1 VTPELKG
8 YLLVNTLKTVAGFGV
23 LFLMIAFV
31 TWMER
36 RVAAWIQNR
45 IGPNRVG
52 PFGLFQPLADGLK
65 NFVKEELL
73 PGKADRLLFILA
85 PAFAFIPSLL
95 LFAVIPWASPLPAAF
110 DFTLPLLGRFVFDG
124 SVTMIV
130 ADLPIGFLFILA
142 MSSLSVYGIVFAG
155 WSSGNKYSLLGGLR
169 SSAQMVS
176 YEIAMGMSLIAVL
189 LVAGNVRLTALVT
202 AQQESAW
209 FIFPLTV
216 SFVLFA
222 IAALAENNRLPFDL
236 PEAEGELVGGYHT
249 EYSSMRFAIFFLA
262 EYGAMI
268 TMSALMAT
276 FFFGGWDI
284 PFTSWDQ
291 GEPSVLKTL
300 LTLGAFMAKT
310 FFFIFAYIWIRWTL
324 PRFRFDQLM
333 SLGWKVLLP
342 VSIVYIMLIATAV
355 WAFTSLGMTFGG
367 TYVLTLFGVNVVL
380 HPYVLALFGVNVALL
395 AALMWGLDRNR
406 VVWGQQLRREGR
418 A

>member
-1 VTPELKG
+1 MTPELKG
-8 YLLVNTLKTVAGFGV
+8 YLLVTGIKVTILFAV

-52 PFGLFQPLADGLK
+52 PFGLLQPIADGLK

-73 PGKADRLLFILA
+73 PGQADRTLFILA
-85 PAFAFIPSLL
+85 PAMAFVPSLL
-95 LFAVIPWASPLPAAF
+95 LFAVIPWASPLPLAF
-110 DFTLPLLGRFVFDG
+110 DFTLPLVGRFVHAG
-124 SVTMIV
+124 EVPMMV

-155 WSSGNKYSLLGGLR
+155 WSSGNKYSFLGGLR

-176 YEIAMGMSLIAVL
+176 YEIALGMSLIALL
-189 LVAGNVRLTALVT
+189 LVAGNVRLTAIVAL
-202 AQQESAW
+202 QQEW
-209 FIFPLTV
+209 TWLILPLTLG
-216 SFVLFA
+216 FLLFA
-222 IAALAENNRLPFDL
+222 ISALAENNRLPFDL

-249 EYSSMRFAIFFLA
+249 EYSSMRFAMFFLA
-262 EYGAMI
+262 EYGALI

-284 PFTSWDQ
+284 PFTTWDD
-291 GEPSVLKTL
+291 GEPTVLKTL
-300 LTLGAFMAKT
+300 VTLGAFLAKT
-310 FFFIFAYIWIRWTL
+310 FFFIFCYIWIRWTL

-333 SLGWKVLLP
+333 ALGWKVMLP
-342 VSIVYIMLIATAV
+342 VALAYIMIVATAV
-355 WAFTSLGMTFGG
+355 WAFDTMG
-367 TYVLTLFGVNVVL
+367 LTLGGAYALAMFGLNMVL
-380 HPYVLALFGVNVALL
+380 LVLLL
-395 AALMWGLDRNR
+395 WGIDRNR
-406 VVWGQQLRREGR
+406 IIWGQRLQREGR

>member
-1 VTPELKG
+1 MTPELKG
-8 YLLVNTLKTVAGFGV
+8 YLLVTGIKVTILFAV

-52 PFGLFQPLADGLK
+52 PFGLLQPIADGLK

-73 PGKADRLLFILA
+73 PGQADRTLFILA
-85 PAFAFIPSLL
+85 PAMAFVPSLL
-95 LFAVIPWASPLPAAF
+95 LFAVIPWASPLPLAF
-110 DFTLPLLGRFVFDG
+110 DFALPLVGRFVHAG
-124 SVTMIV
+124 EVPMMV

-155 WSSGNKYSLLGGLR
+155 WSSGNKYSFLGGLR

-176 YEIAMGMSLIAVL
+176 YEIALGMSLIALL
-189 LVAGNVRLTALVT
+189 LVAGNVRLTAIVAL
-202 AQQESAW
+202 QQEW
-209 FIFPLTV
+209 TWLILPLTLG
-216 SFVLFA
+216 FLLFA
-222 IAALAENNRLPFDL
+222 ISALAENNRLPFDL

-249 EYSSMRFAIFFLA
+249 EYSSMRFAMFFLA
-262 EYGAMI
+262 EYGALI

-284 PFTSWDQ
+284 PFTTWDDA
-291 GEPSVLKTL
+291 EPTVLKTL
-300 LTLGAFMAKT
+300 LTLGAFLAKT
-310 FFFIFAYIWIRWTL
+310 FFFIFCYIWIRWTL

-333 SLGWKVLLP
+333 ALGWKVMLP
-342 VSIVYIMLIATAV
+342 VALAYIMIVATAV
-355 WAFTSLGMTFGG
+355 WAFDAMG
-367 TYVLTLFGVNVVL
+367 LTLGGAYTLAMCGLNVVL
-380 HPYVLALFGVNVALL
+380 LVLLL
-395 AALMWGLDRNR
+395 WGIDRNR
-406 VVWGQQLRREGR
+406 IIWGQRLQREGR

>member
-1 VTPELKG
+1 MTPELKG
-8 YLLVNTLKTVAGFGV
+8 YLLVTGIKVTILFAI

-52 PFGLFQPLADGLK
+52 PFGLLQPIADGLK

-73 PGKADRLLFILA
+73 PGQADRTLFIMA
-85 PAFAFIPSLL
+85 PAMAFVPSLL
-95 LFAVIPWASPLPAAF
+95 LFAVIPWAAPLPLTF
-110 DFTLPLLGRFVFDG
+110 DFTLPVLGRFVHAG
-124 SVTMIV
+124 TVPMMV

-155 WSSGNKYSLLGGLR
+155 WSSGNKYSFLGGLR

-176 YEIAMGMSLIAVL
+176 YEIALGMSLIALL
-189 LVAGNVRLTALVT
+189 LVTGNVRLTAIVAL
-202 AQQESAW
+202 QQEW
-209 FIFPLTV
+209 TWLILPLTLG
-216 SFVLFA
+216 FLLFA
-222 IAALAENNRLPFDL
+222 ISALAENNRLPFDL

-249 EYSSMRFAIFFLA
+249 EYSSMRFAMFFLA
-262 EYGAMI
+262 EYGALI

-284 PFTSWDQ
+284 PFTSWDD
-291 GEPSVLKTL
+291 GAPTVLKSL
-300 LTLGAFMAKT
+300 LTLCVFLAKT
-310 FFFIFAYIWIRWTL
+310 FFFIFCYIWIRWTL

-333 SLGWKVLLP
+333 ALGWKVMLP
-342 VSIVYIMLIATAV
+342 VALGYIMIVATAV
-355 WAFTSLGMTFGG
+355 WAFDSIGMGHGLSYALAMFG
-367 TYVLTLFGVNVVL
+367 LNVVL
-380 HPYVLALFGVNVALL
+380 MMVLL
-395 AALMWGLDRNR
+395 WGIDRNR
-406 VVWGQQLRREGR
+406 IIWGQRLQREGS

>member
-1 VTPELKG
+1 MTPELKG
-8 YLLVNTLKTVAGFGV
+8 YLLIASIKATAAFGV
-23 LFLMIAFV
+23 LFLAIAFV
-31 TWMER
+31 TWLER

-52 PFGLFQPLADGLK
+52 PAGLFQPIADGLK

-73 PGKADRLLFILA
+73 PGEANRTLFILA
-85 PAFAFIPSLL
+85 PVMAFVPSLL
-95 LFAVIPWASPLPAAF
+95 LFAVIPFAAPLPLSF
-110 DFTLPLLGRFVFDG
+110 DFTLPLLGRFVHDG
-124 SVTMIV
+124 AVVMIV

-142 MSSLSVYGIVFAG
+142 LSSLSVYGIVFAG
-155 WSSGNKYSLLGGLR
+155 YSSGNKYSLLGGLR

-176 YEIAMGMSLIAVL
+176 YEIALGLSLIPIL
-189 LVAGNVRLTALVT
+189 LVAGDVRLTEIVAV
-202 AQQESAW
+202 QQESLW
-209 FIFPLTV
+209 FVVPLTL
-216 SFVLFA
+216 SFVFFVVS
-222 IAALAENNRLPFDL
+222 ALAENNRLPFDL

-284 PFTSWDQ
+284 PGNWDE
-291 GEPSVLKTL
+291 GEPSVLVWLATL
-300 LTLGAFMAKT
+300 LTFLAKT
-310 FFFIFAYIWIRWTL
+310 FFFIFCYIWIRWTL

-342 VSIVYIMLIATAV
+342 VTLLYVMVVAV
-355 WAFTSLGMTFGG
+355 ALWAFDELGLEWGLLYALAMFA
-367 TYVLTLFGVNVVL
+367 VNVVL
-380 HPYVLALFGVNVALL
+380 IGLVF
-395 AALMWGLDRNR
+395 WGLDRNR
-406 VVWGQQLRREGR
+406 LVWGQRLQREGR

>member
-1 VTPELKG
+1 MTPELKG
-8 YLLVNTLKTVAGFGV
+8 YLLVTGIKVTILFAV

-52 PFGLFQPLADGLK
+52 PFGLLQPIADGLK

-73 PGKADRLLFILA
+73 PGQADRTLFILA
-85 PAFAFIPSLL
+85 PAMAFVPSLL
-95 LFAVIPWASPLPAAF
+95 LFAVIPWASPLPLTF
-110 DFTLPLLGRFVFDG
+110 DFTLPLVGRFVHAG
-124 SVTMIV
+124 EVSMMV

-155 WSSGNKYSLLGGLR
+155 WSSGNKYSFLGGLR

-176 YEIAMGMSLIAVL
+176 YEIALGMSLIALL
-189 LVAGNVRLTALVT
+189 LVVGNVRLTAIVAL
-202 AQQESAW
+202 QQEW
-209 FIFPLTV
+209 TWLILPLTLG
-216 SFVLFA
+216 FLLFA
-222 IAALAENNRLPFDL
+222 ISALAENNRLPFDL

-249 EYSSMRFAIFFLA
+249 EYSSMRFAMFFLA
-262 EYGAMI
+262 EYGALI

-284 PFTSWDQ
+284 PLTTWDD
-291 GEPSVLKTL
+291 GEPTVLKTL
-300 LTLGAFMAKT
+300 LTLGAFLAKT
-310 FFFIFAYIWIRWTL
+310 FFFIFCYIWIRWTL

-333 SLGWKVLLP
+333 ALGWKVMLP
-342 VSIVYIMLIATAV
+342 VALAYIMIVATAV
-355 WAFTSLGMTFGG
+355 WAFDTMG
-367 TYVLTLFGVNVVL
+367 LTLGGAYALAMFGLNMVL
-380 HPYVLALFGVNVALL
+380 LVLLL
-395 AALMWGLDRNR
+395 WGIDRNR
-406 VVWGQQLRREGR
+406 IIWGQRLQREGR